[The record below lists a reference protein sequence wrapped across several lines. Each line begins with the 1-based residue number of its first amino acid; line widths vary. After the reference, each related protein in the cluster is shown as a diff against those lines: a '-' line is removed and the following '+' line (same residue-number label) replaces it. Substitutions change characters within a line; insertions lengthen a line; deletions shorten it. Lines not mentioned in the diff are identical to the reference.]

1 MNAPSYPAFLA
12 ALFFLSGWITLGLV
26 PAKDAEPA
34 RFRIEV
40 TDNQKLQRF
49 DVAFISLDDRT
60 VCVYVG
66 NWPSER
72 GEIQGASQWVSVES
86 RGKIYPA
93 HDPDLIADCFG
104 GADDCAIRV
113 KPRGSLQG
121 AIPYSHFG
129 KAEDIA
135 SLPDKQLRFPI
146 TPFVCEKQ

>member
-1 MNAPSYPAFLA
+1 MKTPSYPAFWA
-12 ALFFLSGWITLGLV
+12 ALLFLSGWVTLCSV
-26 PAKDAEPA
+26 PAEEAEPA

-40 TDNQKLQRF
+40 TDNQKMQRF
-49 DVAFISLDDRT
+49 DLAFVSLDDRT
-60 VCVYVG
+60 LCVDVG

-104 GADDCAIRV
+104 GDDCEIRV
-113 KPRGSLQG
+113 KPHDTLRG

-129 KAEDIA
+129 KAKDIA

-146 TPFVCEKQ
+146 TPSVCEKQ

>member
-1 MNAPSYPAFLA
+1 MKRPSNPAFRG
-12 ALFFLSGWITLGLV
+12 ALFCLSVWVMLGSV
-26 PAKDAEPA
+26 PAQDTESA

-49 DVAFISLDDRT
+49 DVKFISLDDRT
-60 VCVYVG
+60 LCVDVG
-66 NWPSER
+66 NWPSEQ

-129 KAEDIA
+129 KAGDIA